1 MIVSLAHPI
10 CPDAPCLTIDALYE
24 VLEHSPA
31 PGERIP
37 DLETLQLGRMVIVE
51 LDSWTDPSI
60 ERKVLW
66 TVVRAGY
73 QAVVTY
79 VGHATI

>member
-1 MIVSLAHPI
+1 
-10 CPDAPCLTIDALYE
+10 
-24 VLEHSPA
+24 
-31 PGERIP
+31 
-37 DLETLQLGRMVIVE
+37 MVIVE

-60 ERKVLW
+60 ERKVLR